1 MNAEP
6 ARPRTEDPLVEDPTP
21 DGIGVSGQTGHSGQ
35 TEQTG
40 LQIAELVH
48 ELRTP
53 LQTARLAL
61 DLLED
66 QDRTTATIRSS
77 LSHMHDLLS
86 LASGQADISC
96 SSSLRTVVSHAV
108 TVADPARRVVV
119 TDLLTHDQEMGIQPA
134 VARQLVVILLDNALK
149 YSAADQ
155 PVVLTLDRNEDGI
168 VFDVT
173 DHGPGIT
180 PGEAETLFVAG
191 TRGSASNGSQGNG
204 LGLSIARRFA
214 RAAGGDVI
222 LLKSGAGSTT
232 FRLNLPAN
240 TNSEFVLQAVEIH
253 KF

>member
-1 MNAEP
+1 VIAEP
-6 ARPRTEDPLVEDPTP
+6 APPLTEDPLVEDPTS
-21 DGIGVSGQTGHSGQ
+21 DGFGVAGQTGQ
-35 TEQTG
+35 AG
-40 LQIAELVH
+40 LHIAELVH

-66 QDRTTATIRSS
+66 QDQTTATIRSS

-86 LASGQADISC
+86 LASGHAEVLRTC
-96 SSSLRTVVSHAV
+96 SLRTVVSHAV

-119 TDLLTHDQEMGIQPA
+119 TDLLELDQQIYLQPA

-155 PVVLTLDRNEDGI
+155 PVVLTLDRNEDGV

-173 DHGPGIT
+173 DHGSGIT
-180 PGEAETLFVAG
+180 PDEAETLFVAG
-191 TRGSASNGSQGNG
+191 TRGSASSGSQGSG
-204 LGLSIARRFA
+204 LGLAIARRFA
-214 RAAGGDVI
+214 RAAGGDV
-222 LLKSGAGSTT
+222 LLVNSSAGSTT
-232 FRLNLPAN
+232 FRLMLPV
-240 TNSEFVLQAVEIH
+240 SPISDFVAQAVEIH

>member
-1 MNAEP
+1 VIAEP
-6 ARPRTEDPLVEDPTP
+6 ARPRTEDPPVEDPTP
-21 DGIGVSGQTGHSGQ
+21 DGVGVAEETGHTGQTGQ
-35 TEQTG
+35 AG

-61 DLLED
+61 DLLGD
-66 QDRTTATIRSS
+66 QDQTTATIRSS

-86 LASGQADISC
+86 LASGQAEALRSC
-96 SSSLRTVVSHAV
+96 SLRTVITDAV
-108 TVADPARRVVV
+108 TVADPAGRVVV
-119 TDLLTHDQEMGIQPA
+119 TDRLEHDQEIGIQPA
-134 VARQLVVILLDNALK
+134 VARQLLVILLDNALK

-155 PVVLTLDRNEDGI
+155 TVGLTLDSSEDGI

-180 PGEAETLFVAG
+180 PGEVEALFVAG
-191 TRGSASNGSQGNG
+191 ARGTASSGSQGSG
-204 LGLSIARRFA
+204 LGLAIARRFA

-222 LLKSGAGSTT
+222 LVESEAGSTT
-232 FRLNLPAN
+232 FRLKLPAN
-240 TNSEFVLQAVEIH
+240 TNSEFVVQAVEIH